1 MAIIWVMLVV
11 GFSLLQNYHSVKAN
25 FKALALEVRHL
36 AAMVVAYYQGWGIT
50 PQHLRPY
57 LKRASSAECRLRDF
71 PKTSLVN
78 ISYIKK
84 LDEYATITITRLAPR
99 QKI

>member
-1 MAIIWVMLVV
+1 MAIILVMLVV
-11 GFSLLQNYHSVKAN
+11 GFSPLQNYYRVKAY

-50 PQHLRPY
+50 PQYLSPH

-71 PKTSLVN
+71 PKTSVVN
-78 ISYIKK
+78 MSC
-84 LDEYATITITRLAPR
+84 
-99 QKI
+99 KIIIR